1 MKNIDFLQETNEIK
15 VDLDMLWDNFF
26 NISIKRRKEIVKKEI
41 NDIMNEW
48 NKKIFTNYIE
58 DLFLELFELN
68 KLKNP
73 ETYNIC
79 AKTFNYILRKFI
91 ESKKYRRYLLSWKKW
106 TEMYLLREEI
116 VTFISEFIDKDII
129 KILLS
134 KLEKKIIKK
143 KKKQVDNDYITQKR
157 ENEMENIYDPD
168 NLDSFF

>member
-1 MKNIDFLQETNEIK
+1 
-15 VDLDMLWDNFF
+15 
-26 NISIKRRKEIVKKEI
+26 
-41 NDIMNEW
+41 
-48 NKKIFTNYIE
+48 
-58 DLFLELFELN
+58 
-68 KLKNP
+68 
-73 ETYNIC
+73 
-79 AKTFNYILRKFI
+79 
-91 ESKKYRRYLLSWKKW
+91 
-106 TEMYLLREEI
+106 MYLLREEI